1 MAKFTVN
8 LNNQEIDLEV
18 TRQGDRLHVAHD
30 HVAHDGRSAEIELV
44 HAEGPTLLLEY
55 GQPDG
60 VRRRIRVAGHL
71 GPGDQRQIWVNGR
84 VLTYQ
89 RVRQRGSGGSADE
102 GSLAASIPAVVT
114 AVLVQPG
121 DTVAEGDKLILLE
134 SMKMVIP
141 ILAPYAGVVAGLKCQ
156 PGESVQAGVPLI
168 ELKEMETGE

>member
-8 LNNQEIDLEV
+8 LNHQETDLEV
-18 TRQGDRLHVAHD
+18 TRQGQTLHVTQNGQTA
-30 HVAHDGRSAEIELV
+30 VVEIL
-44 HAEGPTLLLEY
+44 HTAGPALLLEY
-55 GQPDG
+55 VQPDG
-60 VRRRIRVAGHL
+60 SRRLRVAGHV

-89 RVRQRGSGGSADE
+89 RVRQRGSSASADE

-121 DTVAEGDKLILLE
+121 DAVAEGDKLILLE

-141 ILAPYAGVVAGLKCQ
+141 ILAPYTGTVTAVKCQ
-156 PGESVQAGVPLI
+156 PGESIQAGIPLI
-168 ELKEMETGE
+168 ELKEMEIRD

>member
-1 MAKFTVN
+1 MAKFTVQ

-18 TRQGDRLHVAHD
+18 TRQGNRLHVIGAGQ
-30 HVAHDGRSAEIELV
+30 DGRSAEITLI
-44 HAEGPTLLLEY
+44 HADGPTLLLEY
-55 GQPDG
+55 TPPDG
-60 VRRRIRVAGHL
+60 ARRRIRLAGHI
-71 GPGDQRQIWVNGR
+71 GPGDQRQMWVNGR

-89 RVRQRGSGGSADE
+89 RVQQRGSGGQAGD

-121 DTVAEGDKLILLE
+121 DEVAEGDKLILLE

-141 ILAPYAGVVAGLKCQ
+141 ILAPRAGLVAGVHCQ

-168 ELKEMETGE
+168 ELKELESGD